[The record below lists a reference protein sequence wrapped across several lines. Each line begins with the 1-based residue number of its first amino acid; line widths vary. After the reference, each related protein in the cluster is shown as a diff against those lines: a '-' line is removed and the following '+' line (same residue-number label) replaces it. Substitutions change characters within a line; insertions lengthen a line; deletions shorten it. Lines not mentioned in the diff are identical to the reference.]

1 MWRKECGARW
11 KAKGKRIPI
20 LLTELIS
27 SSFAISQTQEH
38 PPRLGVVSFQISDW
52 QSADSGRAA
61 ADTSRRIRDP
71 SENRVLRMRLG
82 NLGTSQRAHYCLLK
96 CSVGSSPLMS
106 LGHLPLTPSLSDSG
120 ITNPSALC
128 FPLSFLFL
136 SLSLLLFFSLSL
148 PFVPSFINFQ
158 STPGRQSHSHL
169 LK

>member
-1 MWRKECGARW
+1 MWSKMEGKRKENSHPSHRINQQLFCHLPNTGA
-11 KAKGKRIPI
+11 
-20 LLTELIS
+20 S
-27 SSFAISQTQEH
+27 
-38 PPRLGVVSFQISDW
+38 PPCLGEVSVQISDW

-61 ADTSRRIRDP
+61 ADTSRRIRDL
-71 SENRVLRMRLG
+71 SENTVLRMRLG
-82 NLGTSQRAHYCLLK
+82 NLGTSQRAHYHLLK
-96 CSVGSSPLMS
+96 RSVGSRPLIS

-136 SLSLLLFFSLSL
+136 SLLLFFSLSL
-148 PFVPSFINFQ
+148 PFVPSFNNFQ